1 MPGYLV
7 ADVPINVQRLRF
19 ADSLAVSEGFLTI
32 SLGDGVENR
41 FHLKRGQVGIRLFD
55 QRDDPNN
62 VRTGKTV
69 PGQLTITASR
79 PGRLDFNTRRDHLDY
94 LSVAIGKVKG
104 IFAGSFNHRNHGRG
118 KNRRIARIRKIVGGS
133 YDDAAGLVGPIQKI
147 MDGRKVLALGC
158 SQREIDHMELLLDRI
173 VEPDEKH
180 LSRTRALGTRN
191 FHAVELNIRCD
202 AGNDAGASR
211 SVAGLVS
218 RA

>member
-62 VRTGKTV
+62 VRTAKTV
-69 PGQLTITASR
+69 PGQLTITSSR
-79 PGRLDFNTRRDHLDY
+79 PGRLDFNTWRHYLDY
-94 LSVAIGKVKG
+94 LSIAIGKVKG

-118 KNRRIARIRKIVGGS
+118 KDRRIARIGKIVGGS

-147 MDGRKVLALGC
+147 VHGRKVFALGC

-173 VEPDEKH
+173 IESDEKH
-180 LSRTRALGTRN
+180 LSQPRPRGPKN
-191 FHAVELNIRCD
+191 FHVVDLNTGCD
-202 AGNDAGASR
+202 TGDDAGASR
-211 SVAGLVS
+211 SVAGLIS
-218 RA
+218 RG